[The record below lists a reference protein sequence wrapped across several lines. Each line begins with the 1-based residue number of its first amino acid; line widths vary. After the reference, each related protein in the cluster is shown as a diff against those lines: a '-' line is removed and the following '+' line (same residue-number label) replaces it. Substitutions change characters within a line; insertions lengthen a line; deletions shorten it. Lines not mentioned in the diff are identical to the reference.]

1 MIAEIPISAATLAG
15 TLANMRSWLD
25 HNRCEP
31 VRFETKSGEPGTV
44 VIRVEFKTD
53 SDAQAFRLAFGTGA
67 RTVPC
72 PAAELSELRA
82 VPAGR

>member
-1 MIAEIPISAATLAG
+1 MIAEIPINAAALAG
-15 TLANMRSWLD
+15 TLANMRNWLD

-31 VRFETKSGEPGTV
+31 VRFETESGEPGNL

-67 RTVPC
+67 AEHTV
-72 PAAELSELRA
+72 AA
-82 VPAGR
+82 

>member
-53 SDAQAFRLAFGTGA
+53 SDAQAFRLAFATGGPET
-67 RTVPC
+67 TVV
-72 PAAELSELRA
+72 AA
-82 VPAGR
+82 